1 MKVDR
6 YDKPMNSLKKHEYL
20 ITLVSVILIIFFYY
34 YDVGNLNAIRQGTEP
49 LYMNIAQEMYD
60 RGSFLAPYYK
70 GELFW
75 TKPPM
80 HFWLAFPFHALF
92 GGPGTLS
99 SRLSIVTVALC
110 FLFYASVWIKKHRQ
124 IPFLE
129 TFLFLAT
136 SVAMIR
142 YSRIYMMEMPL
153 MVFGALTMM
162 KYYDYQE
169 SHKLQDLIWSSL
181 FAGAATLVK
190 GPVSLVMS
198 CMSVGT
204 FHLALYFLQKKAI
217 PWKSIFTW
225 FFVSFFFSSLWF
237 IACYAKYGYEFINY
251 FFIREN
257 LGKFTSKSYSPI
269 SIVEGL
275 IVNLL
280 PWTLL
285 LIPAVKNFSLRRITN
300 LSLFLIL
307 CFCGFYF
314 IWFIPKQR
322 SHHYAIPAIPFML
335 FYLWINFKSHFQ
347 GTWERR
353 LHYLNLIFPLLTLTV
368 AIISWWINP
377 EGSKILNLVS
387 MSISLISLF
396 FLLTHKS
403 FSTATLFVYL
413 NLGFLWTV
421 TLPTYYLPVIP
432 ETKVETLK
440 KLNIRLSILRPFFF
454 QEILGPDKI
463 PVAHDLTKQW
473 LREKEHFLIIS
484 SSDQRAFDLLQAG
497 TIVDRWPKWRS
508 DIVTKDVINTIRKR
522 DIKILQEEYLLLGN
536 NAYYHY

>member
-1 MKVDR
+1 
-6 YDKPMNSLKKHEYL
+6 MNILKKQEYL
-20 ITLVSVILIIFFYY
+20 ITLVAVLSVFFFYY
-34 YDVGNLNAIRQGTEP
+34 FDVGNLNAIRQGTEP

-70 GELFW
+70 GEIFW

-80 HFWLAFPFHALF
+80 HFWLAFPFNALF
-92 GGPGTLS
+92 GGPSTLS
-99 SRLSIVTVALC
+99 LRVSIVTLALA
-110 FLFYASVWIKKHRQ
+110 FAVYASLWLKKRRD
-124 IPFLE
+124 ISFLE
-129 TFLFLAT
+129 SFLFLST

-162 KYYDYQE
+162 KYFDYQE
-169 SHKLQDLIWSSL
+169 DGFKIKDLILSSL

-198 CMSVGT
+198 CMSLGA
-204 FHLALYFLQKKAI
+204 FHLAQFFLQKKAI
-217 PWKSIFTW
+217 PWKNIFIW
-225 FFVSFFFSSLWF
+225 FFTALFFSSLWF
-237 IACYAKYGYEFINY
+237 IACYAKYGFEFINY

-257 LGKFTSKSYSPI
+257 LGKFTSKAYSPI

-285 LIPAVKNFSLRRITN
+285 LIPAIKNFSLKKMSN

-335 FYLWINFKSHFQ
+335 FYLWINFKESFAAL
-347 GTWERR
+347 WEKR
-353 LHYLNLIFPLLTLTV
+353 LHYFKLIFPLLTLLV
-368 AIISWWINP
+368 AIVSLWINK
-377 EGSKILNLVS
+377 ESSILLNS
-387 MSISLISLF
+387 MSILLSLSALYCLLSHKNF
-396 FLLTHKS
+396 AVVTFLI
-403 FSTATLFVYL
+403 YL

-421 TLPTYYLPVIP
+421 TLPTYYLPIIP
-432 ETKVETLK
+432 GTKVETLK

-454 QEILGPDKI
+454 QEILGNDKI

-473 LREKEHFLIIS
+473 LKEKDHYLIVS
-484 SSDQRAFDLLQAG
+484 SSDQIAFDLLQAG
-497 TIVDRWPKWRS
+497 NIVERWPKWRS
-508 DIVTKDVINTIRKR
+508 DIVTKDVIETIKKR
-522 DIKILQEEYLLLGN
+522 DIKILQEEYLLLEN
-536 NAYYHY
+536 NPHYNY